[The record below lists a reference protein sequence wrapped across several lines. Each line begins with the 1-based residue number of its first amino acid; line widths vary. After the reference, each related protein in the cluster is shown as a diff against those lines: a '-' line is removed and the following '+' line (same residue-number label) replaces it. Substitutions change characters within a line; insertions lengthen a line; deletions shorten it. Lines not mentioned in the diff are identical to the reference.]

1 MEKEIRFTCPVAS
14 KCGGCQMG
22 KLSYRE
28 QLDAKKAWV
37 DELLRPFC
45 RVEPIIGM
53 EDPFHYRN
61 KTHAVLA
68 GDRRGNVISGVYR
81 AGTHDVVPVEHCLI
95 ENEKADEIIG
105 TIRNLMKSFRIVPYN
120 EDTRQGFLRHI
131 LIRTG
136 HVSKQILVV
145 LVAAT
150 PVFPSKNNFVKA
162 LLKAHPEI
170 TSIVLNINDRSTS
183 MVLGKREMTLH
194 GAGFIEDTLCGK
206 VFRISPQSFYQINSV
221 QTEKLYSK
229 AIEYAALTG
238 KETLL
243 DAYCGIGT
251 IGLIAAGGAKEVL
264 GVEKNRDAVRDAI
277 ANAKRNKIRNAWFS
291 PGDAGVAME
300 ELAKEGEELDVVFMD
315 PPRSGSDERFLHSL
329 LTAKPERIVYISC
342 GPDTLARDLE
352 ILTEGGYHVR
362 RIQPVDMFPH
372 TEHIETVVLLT
383 K

>member
-1 MEKEIRFTCPVAS
+1 MAGSDYGCPYAA
-14 KCGGCQMG
+14 KCGGCQSIHIPYRQELHRKQQRLETLLG
-22 KLSYRE
+22 K
-28 QLDAKKAWV
+28 
-37 DELLRPFC
+37 FG
-45 RVEPIIGM
+45 RVAPIYDMQI
-53 EDPFHYRN
+53 PWHYRT
-61 KTHAVLA
+61 KVQRAVSF
-68 GDRRGNVISGVYR
+68 DNHRVNFGVYQT
-81 AGTHDVVPVEHCLI
+81 GTHRIVPVEHCSI
-95 ENEKADEIIG
+95 ESEKAQEVLGTVRRLMRELRISAYDEIRG
-105 TIRNLMKSFRIVPYN
+105 T
-120 EDTRQGFLRHI
+120 GFLRH
-131 LIRTG
+131 
-136 HVSKQILVV
+136 V
-145 LVAAT
+145 LVREGRAT
-150 PVFPSKNNFVKA
+150 GQLLLVLVSSTPIFSQQKNFIRAVTA
-162 LLKAHPEI
+162 AHPEI
-170 TSIVLNINDRSTS
+170 RSIVLNLNDRFTPV
-183 MVLGKREMTLH
+183 VLGDRERVLF
-194 GAGFIEDTLCGK
+194 GDGYIEDVICGLT
-206 VFRISPQSFYQINSV
+206 FRISSRSFCQVNPV
-221 QTEKLYSK
+221 QTEILYRT
-229 AIEYAALTG
+229 AMEFAALTG
-238 KETLL
+238 TERVL